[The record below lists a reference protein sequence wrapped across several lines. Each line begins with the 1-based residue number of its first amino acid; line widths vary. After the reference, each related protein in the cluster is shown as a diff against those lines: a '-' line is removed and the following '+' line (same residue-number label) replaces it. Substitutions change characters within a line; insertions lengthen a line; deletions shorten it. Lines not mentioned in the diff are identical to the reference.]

1 MSARLQ
7 RPRAW
12 LAAALV
18 LFLWSAAAL
27 GQDPAHPLRPPDRSS
42 PRATLKT
49 FLASGDA
56 VGAFLARQYLPSPT
70 REKFHRL
77 SVLSTVTLRCLDLTR
92 LPPAVRQKEG
102 RAAALALYEI
112 LSRIPLPPLDQIPG
126 DDQLAQPAGT
136 GLTHWVIPNTGIT
149 LVRMKSGPQ
158 RGQFLFSTDTV
169 AGAVENFARIRG
181 YAYLRPVPLKNIH
194 EIVITSGGWMIPR
207 AWIDAMP
214 AALRSPL
221 ADQAGW
227 KWIGL
232 ALIVG
237 ILALVLW
244 LAFRVSQL
252 GGSRHA
258 FLKALAQFSMPATVL
273 VATPVAAYLAL
284 SQLYLVGGVGAA
296 IEIATTAI
304 VFLAGAW
311 MSWRLAPVVAEAII
325 ASPGI
330 ASEGIDAHL
339 IRVTARL
346 LGIVG
351 SATLLTV
358 GANRLGIPVYGI
370 VAGLGVG
377 GLAIAL
383 AAQPTIENLIGGL
396 NLFADKPIRVGDF
409 CKYGD
414 AVGTVEA
421 IGIRSTRI
429 RGIDRTLT
437 SIPNAALAKM
447 PIVNLT
453 RRDQMLIQAVIGLR
467 YETTPE
473 QLRYILIRL
482 REMLL
487 GHPRVHP
494 EPARARFIG
503 FGASS
508 LDIEVFAYVM
518 TSDWNVFLGIRED
531 ILLRAMDII
540 EQGGSAIAFPSRTL
554 YLGRDRAADQD
565 SVRAAEASVRA
576 WREEGALPMP
586 NFSAD
591 QARRIRGS
599 VIYPPPG
606 SPDASPIA
614 TAVAPPAEDLIAP
627 ASTGDDAGPNPR

>member
-1 MSARLQ
+1 
-7 RPRAW
+7 
-12 LAAALV
+12 
-18 LFLWSAAAL
+18 
-27 GQDPAHPLRPPDRSS
+27 
-42 PRATLKT
+42 
-49 FLASGDA
+49 
-56 VGAFLARQYLPSPT
+56 
-70 REKFHRL
+70 
-77 SVLSTVTLRCLDLTR
+77 
-92 LPPAVRQKEG
+92 
-102 RAAALALYEI
+102 
-112 LSRIPLPPLDQIPG
+112 
-126 DDQLAQPAGT
+126 
-136 GLTHWVIPNTGIT
+136 
-149 LVRMKSGPQ
+149 
-158 RGQFLFSTDTV
+158 
-169 AGAVENFARIRG
+169 
-181 YAYLRPVPLKNIH
+181 
-194 EIVITSGGWMIPR
+194 
-207 AWIDAMP
+207 
-214 AALRSPL
+214 L

-244 LAFRVSQL
+244 LAFRLSQL

-273 VATPVAAYLAL
+273 VAAPVAAYLAL

-296 IEIATTAI
+296 IDIATTAI

-409 CKYGD
+409 CKYGE

-437 SIPNAALAKM
+437 TIPNAALAKM

-508 LDIEVFAYVM
+508 LDIEIFAYVM
-518 TSDWNVFLGIRED
+518 TSDWSAFLGIRED
-531 ILLRAMDII
+531 ILLRVMDVV

-554 YLGRDRAADQD
+554 YLGRDRAADAD
-565 SVRAAEASVRA
+565 SVQAAEASVRA

-599 VIYPPPG
+599 VTFPPMG

-614 TAVAPPAEDLIAP
+614 SAGPTEDLISP
-627 ASTGDDAGPNPR
+627 NPGRDDAGKKPR